1 MTQEKQNS
9 IRILQNKPV
18 KKNLSAS
25 SIFLLGFFIGLIV
38 SAIFFLIFFNSN
50 HTVEME
56 SNTAEILQQNE
67 LEKNNHVSSES
78 NHEHSEN
85 EDENTDSYKQHVNEK
100 DLKNIFRHE
109 NKVQAPKNPSK
120 SPFEQMNES
129 EKKNSLKITSS
140 STQPPLAKPITK
152 ETALESKI
160 KKPITQKIEE
170 KEISAADKKLEDVS
184 PEGSVK
190 VLIDRRAIENKP

>member
-18 KKNLSAS
+18 KKTLSAS

-56 SNTAEILQQNE
+56 SNTSEILQQNE

-78 NHEHSEN
+78 SHEHN
-85 EDENTDSYKQHVNEK
+85 EEEISDSYKQHVNEK

-109 NKVQAPKNPSK
+109 NKAQAPKKPSK

-129 EKKNSLKITSS
+129 EKKNSLKIASS

>member
-18 KKNLSAS
+18 KKTLSAS

-56 SNTAEILQQNE
+56 SNTSEILQQNE

-85 EDENTDSYKQHVNEK
+85 EDENADSYKQHVNEK

-109 NKVQAPKNPSK
+109 NKVQAPKIPSK

-129 EKKNSLKITSS
+129 EKKNSLKIASS

>member
-56 SNTAEILQQNE
+56 SNTSEILQQNE

-78 NHEHSEN
+78 SHEHN
-85 EDENTDSYKQHVNEK
+85 EDEVSDSYKQHVNEK

-109 NKVQAPKNPSK
+109 NKAQAPKNPSK

-152 ETALESKI
+152 ETTLESKI
-160 KKPITQKIEE
+160 KKPITQKVEE

>member
-18 KKNLSAS
+18 KKTLSAS

-56 SNTAEILQQNE
+56 SNTSEILQQNE

-78 NHEHSEN
+78 SHEHN
-85 EDENTDSYKQHVNEK
+85 EEEISDSYKQHVNEK

-109 NKVQAPKNPSK
+109 NKAQAPKNPSK

-152 ETALESKI
+152 EIALESKI

-170 KEISAADKKLEDVS
+170 KEISAPDKKLEDVS

>member
-18 KKNLSAS
+18 KKTLSAS

-56 SNTAEILQQNE
+56 NNTSEILQQNE

-78 NHEHSEN
+78 SHEHN
-85 EDENTDSYKQHVNEK
+85 EEEISDSYKQHVNEK

-120 SPFEQMNES
+120 SPFEQMNEP
-129 EKKNSLKITSS
+129 EKKNSLKIASS

-152 ETALESKI
+152 EIALESKI
-160 KKPITQKIEE
+160 KKPITQKVEE

-190 VLIDRRAIENKP
+190 VLIDRRVLENKP